1 MGLDS
6 VQIVMGW
13 EESFGIHIPDE
24 NAFAIR
30 TPRMAVDLI
39 AGMLNASNQPQRPCL
54 SLRAFNRL
62 RASFMSVGLID
73 RRNFRPAAPLKD
85 LTSRGQWAAI
95 CSSSGIA
102 SLPKLGGWHSPR
114 TVGELTRWAVIH
126 AAKDLKAE
134 NEPWTRAE
142 IRAVVRSVVTD
153 VVGLKEFGDDDD
165 FIKDMRVD

>member
-24 NAFAIR
+24 NAFLIR

-39 AGMLNASNQPQRPCL
+39 AGMLNASDKPQKACF

-62 RASFMSVGLID
+62 RASFVSVGLID
-73 RRNFRPAAPLKD
+73 RRSFRPAARLKD
-85 LTSRGQWAAI
+85 LASRDQWAAI

-114 TVGELTRWAVIH
+114 TVGELARWVVIH
-126 AAKDLKAE
+126 AAKDLKTE
-134 NEPWTRAE
+134 NEPWTRTE

-153 VVGLKEFGDDDD
+153 VVGLKEFGDDDN
-165 FIKDMRVD
+165 FVRDMRMD